1 MDTSIASFLE
11 HLRNERNAST
21 HTLRSYA
28 TDLCVYEAF
37 LLETKGEGA
46 DPLTADAKTPRRF
59 SAWLHGQGLSAS
71 TIARRLACLRSYYRF
86 ARRRGLTS
94 VDPSAGLRN
103 PKQAKRLPKLLKVE
117 EVIAMLDGIAA
128 DDDLGVRDRALF
140 EMLYGA
146 GLRVGE
152 LVAMNVDDL
161 DLDEGLT
168 RVRGKGKRERLAPI
182 GVAAADWTRRW
193 LAVRRPKAAGE
204 PALYLNYQGT
214 RLSSRS
220 VARRLDECLTAAGVA
235 AHAGPHTLRHSFATH
250 MLDRGADLRSVQEL
264 LGHRNLTT
272 TQIYTHVTQ
281 QRILDVY
288 REAHPRA

>member
-1 MDTSIASFLE
+1 
-11 HLRNERNAST
+11 
-21 HTLRSYA
+21 
-28 TDLCVYEAF
+28 
-37 LLETKGEGA
+37 
-46 DPLTADAKTPRRF
+46 
-59 SAWLHGQGLSAS
+59 
-71 TIARRLACLRSYYRF
+71 
-86 ARRRGLTS
+86 
-94 VDPSAGLRN
+94 
-103 PKQAKRLPKLLKVE
+103 
-117 EVIAMLDGIAA
+117 MLDGIAA

-182 GVAAADWTRRW
+182 GIAAADWTRRW

-214 RLSSRS
+214 RLSCRS
-220 VARRLDECLTAAGVA
+220 VARRLDECLSAAGVTV
-235 AHAGPHTLRHSFATH
+235 HAGPHTLRHSFATH